1 VARIKYVQQWV
12 DRRQGGAVAR
22 YYFRRRGFKRVP
34 LPGLPGSS
42 EFMEAYQAALAELNL
57 SSPIGANKT
66 KAGSVSALVVFY
78 FSSPAFLSLA
88 RQTQSTYRLILEKF
102 RDEHGDKP
110 VALLTRQHINAML
123 AQRTS
128 TPAAA
133 NHWLRL
139 VKSLMAFAVV
149 EGFRRDN
156 PAVGIARIKTRSNG
170 FHSWTEDE
178 IAIFEARH
186 PVGTKARLALALGLY
201 TAQRRSDV
209 IRMGRQH
216 IAGGMLSLR
225 QQKTRTTLTIPVH
238 PVLAA
243 IMAASQT
250 GNLTFLVT
258 EYGRPFTAAGF
269 GGWFRKRCDEAG
281 LPKECAF
288 HGLRKAACTRLAD
301 AGCSAQRHRLD
312 QRACLSTGSG
322 TLYQGRR
329 PTPAGAHGHGHDE
342 NSKCQRG
349 RSR

>member
-1 VARIKYVQQWV
+1 
-12 DRRQGGAVAR
+12 
-22 YYFRRRGFKRVP
+22 
-34 LPGLPGSS
+34 
-42 EFMEAYQAALAELNL
+42 
-57 SSPIGANKT
+57 
-66 KAGSVSALVVFY
+66 
-78 FSSPAFLSLA
+78 
-88 RQTQSTYRLILEKF
+88 
-102 RDEHGDKP
+102 
-110 VALLTRQHINAML
+110 
-123 AQRTS
+123 
-128 TPAAA
+128 
-133 NHWLRL
+133 
-139 VKSLMAFAVV
+139 MAFAIV

-216 IAGGMLSLR
+216 IADGMLSLR

-238 PVLAA
+238 PELTA
-243 IMAASQT
+243 IMAASST

-301 AGCSAQRHRLD
+301 AGCFPRQRHRLD

-322 TLYQGRR
+322 TLYQGGR
-329 PTPAGAHGHGHDE
+329 PTPVGAHGHGHDE
-342 NSKCQRG
+342 NSKCQRR